1 MAVNYGTGESKFSD
15 GSSRLVN
22 TLDKKK
28 RRVAKRKKRS
38 YNKKK
43 K

>member
-1 MAVNYGTGESKFSD
+1 MAISYGTGESKFSD
-15 GSSRLVN
+15 GSTRLVN

-28 RRVAKRKKRS
+28 KRAKRKKRS

>member
-1 MAVNYGTGESKFSD
+1 MAISYGTGESKFSG
-15 GSSRLVN
+15 GSTRLVN

-28 RRVAKRKKRS
+28 KRVKRKKRS

>member
-1 MAVNYGTGESKFSD
+1 MAGSYGTGESKFSD
-15 GSSRLVN
+15 GSTRLVN

-28 RRVAKRKKRS
+28 RAKRKKRS
-38 YNKKK
+38 SNKKK